1 VPAPEGLDCRLYPVA
16 ALCVLSIAGAD
27 QVTVRSLPAPCASD
41 TALGVFGPAVAV
53 ASVLIADHGPVPAA
67 FELWSWTSTD

>member
-1 VPAPEGLDCRLYPVA
+1 LYPVA

-27 QVTVRSLPAPCASD
+27 QVTVRSLPVPCASD

-53 ASVLIADHGPVPAA
+53 ASVLILNPAA
-67 FELWSWTSTD
+67 G